1 MRYINMR
8 IVKESTRLIFY
19 DYNDIEKKKIEDIV
33 GTEEKVFTYEDPD
46 GKFIAYPPGMLKDVM
61 QTFPNISVVD
71 NSSKHWDCVPIQPV
85 NHNAQ
90 PRNQLQID
98 FINFVLENAKKN
110 QNVAGI
116 LSTGTGKG
124 TPYSTIIPTPTGYT
138 TMGDL
143 KVGDRIFGSDGSVIS
158 VTDIY
163 ERGVLDVYKVTFND
177 GRYTICDPEHLW
189 AVYTTGTP
197 YKLQVKSTKDI
208 IKDYK
213 QYRPCNRR
221 DGSNRDMYDYKYKI
235 PLLSSPVQ
243 YDSKEVPIHPYV
255 IGALIGNG
263 CLTSDSALAIS
274 SGDDYVPNK
283 IAKLCGIYARK
294 MSSHSYTYNFYT
306 TSNCKKS
313 VVHNS
318 DLFALVP
325 SLCKYSYDKRIPE
338 EYMYNS
344 LEIRMELLR
353 GLMDTDGSIRYADGR
368 FNVSYSSTSKIL
380 LEQIQ
385 ELIRG
390 LGYIATIQSPDKRV
404 DKYTNGYHA
413 ELSIRVPNRFK
424 QELFTHP
431 RKHKLAIQASWR
443 GDYKQP
449 FTKLKIKDIEYIGQ
463 DNVRCIRVDAS
474 DELYLTEDFIVTH
487 NTFMACYCAIKVG
500 LRTLIIT
507 PTSSIKAQWG
517 ETLTGM
523 FHVDPSKVLVVNSP
537 KQFFN
542 VTADFVIV
550 SQASL
555 ASINK
560 TYDLEK
566 IMKANKF
573 GVKVI
578 DEVQMWFHNI
588 IKVDA
593 NANIPN
599 NWYITGTFGRSGA
612 EENNLY
618 QKMFGNLQIFR
629 EKQKKPTI
637 FDRRPGNIYGMKPH
651 TITKMVWA
659 HSGISHEELQA
670 VNNSIRYSERSE
682 KWVRYG
688 INVPAYMKIVIPEDG
703 TITKFLSTIL
713 KVIQNAEKE
722 VTYGKTL
729 ILGNTIANAMVVMSY
744 CQKMFPD
751 KKIGTIHSRQ
761 SKAENDKAKAE
772 SDIIVSTI
780 SSCGTGFDWKGL
792 AKLIT
797 FAQYQSWILADQI
810 SGRLRV
816 RDDGLETYMWDIVDA
831 DVKQLRAWANSR
843 ADVERRKS
851 KTFKVIDG

>member
-1 MRYINMR
+1 MR

-90 PRNQLQID
+90 PRNQLQVD
-98 FINFVLENAKKN
+98 FINFVLEHSKKKE
-110 QNVAGI
+110 NVAGI
-116 LSTGTGKG
+116 LSTGTGKDQ
-124 TPYSTIIPTPTGYT
+124 PLSTRIPTPTGYT
-138 TMGDL
+138 TMGDIKPGSIIL
-143 KVGDRIFGSDGSVIS
+143 DKDANPTLVTGIFPQ
-158 VTDIY
+158 
-163 ERGVLDVYKVTFND
+163 GVKEIFKVTLENGKSAMCGF
-177 GRYTICDPEHLW
+177 EHLW
-189 AVYTTGTP
+189 NIQHDDIVETVPLSEIMRVNYGSASIPYWTP
-197 YKLQVKSTKDI
+197 AGINWSPIKNIKYSHEEESQCIMVDNPDHLYMTDQDI
-208 IKDYK
+208 I
-213 QYRPCNRR
+213 
-221 DGSNRDMYDYKYKI
+221 
-235 PLLSSPVQ
+235 
-243 YDSKEVPIHPYV
+243 
-255 IGALIGNG
+255 
-263 CLTSDSALAIS
+263 
-274 SGDDYVPNK
+274 
-283 IAKLCGIYARK
+283 
-294 MSSHSYTYNFYT
+294 
-306 TSNCKKS
+306 
-313 VVHNS
+313 
-318 DLFALVP
+318 
-325 SLCKYSYDKRIPE
+325 
-338 EYMYNS
+338 
-344 LEIRMELLR
+344 
-353 GLMDTDGSIRYADGR
+353 
-368 FNVSYSSTSKIL
+368 
-380 LEQIQ
+380 
-385 ELIRG
+385 
-390 LGYIATIQSPDKRV
+390 
-404 DKYTNGYHA
+404 
-413 ELSIRVPNRFK
+413 
-424 QELFTHP
+424 
-431 RKHKLAIQASWR
+431 
-443 GDYKQP
+443 
-449 FTKLKIKDIEYIGQ
+449 
-463 DNVRCIRVDAS
+463 
-474 DELYLTEDFIVTH
+474 TH

-523 FHVDPSKVLVVNSP
+523 FHVDPSRVLVVNSP

-542 VTADFVIV
+542 ATADFVIV

-851 KTFKVIDG
+851 KTFKVIDM

>member
-1 MRYINMR
+1 MR
-8 IVKESTRLIFY
+8 IVKESTRLTFY

-90 PRNQLQID
+90 PRNQLQVD
-98 FINFVLENAKKN
+98 FINFVLEHSKKKE
-110 QNVAGI
+110 NVAGI
-116 LSTGTGKG
+116 LSTGTGKDQ
-124 TPYSTIIPTPTGYT
+124 PLSTRIPTPTGYT
-138 TMGDL
+138 TMGDIKPGSIIL
-143 KVGDRIFGSDGSVIS
+143 DKDANPTLVTGIFPQ
-158 VTDIY
+158 
-163 ERGVLDVYKVTFND
+163 GVKEIFKVTLENGKSAMCGF
-177 GRYTICDPEHLW
+177 EHLW
-189 AVYTTGTP
+189 NIQHDGIVETVPLSEIMRVNYGSASIPYWTP
-197 YKLQVKSTKDI
+197 AGINWSPIKNIKYSHEEESQCIMVDNPDHLYMTDQDI
-208 IKDYK
+208 I
-213 QYRPCNRR
+213 
-221 DGSNRDMYDYKYKI
+221 
-235 PLLSSPVQ
+235 
-243 YDSKEVPIHPYV
+243 
-255 IGALIGNG
+255 
-263 CLTSDSALAIS
+263 
-274 SGDDYVPNK
+274 
-283 IAKLCGIYARK
+283 
-294 MSSHSYTYNFYT
+294 
-306 TSNCKKS
+306 
-313 VVHNS
+313 
-318 DLFALVP
+318 
-325 SLCKYSYDKRIPE
+325 
-338 EYMYNS
+338 
-344 LEIRMELLR
+344 
-353 GLMDTDGSIRYADGR
+353 
-368 FNVSYSSTSKIL
+368 
-380 LEQIQ
+380 
-385 ELIRG
+385 
-390 LGYIATIQSPDKRV
+390 
-404 DKYTNGYHA
+404 
-413 ELSIRVPNRFK
+413 
-424 QELFTHP
+424 
-431 RKHKLAIQASWR
+431 
-443 GDYKQP
+443 
-449 FTKLKIKDIEYIGQ
+449 
-463 DNVRCIRVDAS
+463 
-474 DELYLTEDFIVTH
+474 TH

-523 FHVDPSKVLVVNSP
+523 FHVDPSRVLVVNSP

-851 KTFKVIDG
+851 KTFKVIDM

>member
-1 MRYINMR
+1 MRYVNMR

-71 NSSKHWDCVPIQPV
+71 NSSKHWDCAPIQPV

-116 LSTGTGKG
+116 LSTGTGKAE
-124 TPYSTIIPTPTGYT
+124 PINSRIPTPNGYKL
-138 TMGDL
+138 MGDI
-143 KVGDRIFGSDGSVIS
+143 KVGDHVIGSNGKPIK
-158 VTDIY
+158 VTRVFPQGVKDIY
-163 ERGVLDVYKVTFND
+163 RIRLID
-177 GRYTICDPEHLW
+177 GRFTLCTAEHLW
-189 AVYTTGTP
+189 KIINMHTGE
-197 YKLQVKSTKDI
+197 LEVI
-208 IKDYK
+208 ELCRLMRRH
-213 QYRPCNRR
+213 YREY
-221 DGSNRDMYDYKYKI
+221 GI
-235 PLLSSPVQ
+235 PV
-243 YDSKEVPIHPYV
+243 
-255 IGALIGNG
+255 
-263 CLTSDSALAIS
+263 
-274 SGDDYVPNK
+274 
-283 IAKLCGIYARK
+283 GI
-294 MSSHSYTYNFYT
+294 
-306 TSNCKKS
+306 
-313 VVHNS
+313 
-318 DLFALVP
+318 P
-325 SLCKYSYDKRIPE
+325 P
-338 EYMYNS
+338 
-344 LEIRMELLR
+344 
-353 GLMDTDGSIRYADGR
+353 
-368 FNVSYSSTSKIL
+368 
-380 LEQIQ
+380 
-385 ELIRG
+385 
-390 LGYIATIQSPDKRV
+390 
-404 DKYTNGYHA
+404 KYTQID
-413 ELSIRVPNRFK
+413 SIEFSHRDEAQCIMV
-424 QELFTHP
+424 
-431 RKHKLAIQASWR
+431 
-443 GDYKQP
+443 
-449 FTKLKIKDIEYIGQ
+449 
-463 DNVRCIRVDAS
+463 DNWDH
-474 DELYLTEDFIVTH
+474 LYMTNNEIITH

-593 NANIPN
+593 NTNIPN

-688 INVPAYMKIVIPEDG
+688 INVPAYMKIVLPEDG

>member
-1 MRYINMR
+1 MRYVNMR

-90 PRNQLQID
+90 PRNQLQVD
-98 FINFVLENAKKN
+98 FINFVLEHSKKKE
-110 QNVAGI
+110 NVAGI
-116 LSTGTGKG
+116 LSTGTGKDQ
-124 TPYSTIIPTPTGYT
+124 PLSTRIPTPTGYT
-138 TMGDL
+138 TMGDIKPGSIIL
-143 KVGDRIFGSDGSVIS
+143 DKDANPTLVTGIFPQ
-158 VTDIY
+158 
-163 ERGVLDVYKVTFND
+163 GVKEIFKVTLENGKSAMCGF
-177 GRYTICDPEHLW
+177 EHLW
-189 AVYTTGTP
+189 NIQHDDIVETVPLSEIMRVNYGSASIPYWTP
-197 YKLQVKSTKDI
+197 AGINWSPIKNIKYSHEEESQCIMVDNPDHLYMTDQDI
-208 IKDYK
+208 I
-213 QYRPCNRR
+213 
-221 DGSNRDMYDYKYKI
+221 
-235 PLLSSPVQ
+235 
-243 YDSKEVPIHPYV
+243 
-255 IGALIGNG
+255 
-263 CLTSDSALAIS
+263 
-274 SGDDYVPNK
+274 
-283 IAKLCGIYARK
+283 
-294 MSSHSYTYNFYT
+294 
-306 TSNCKKS
+306 
-313 VVHNS
+313 
-318 DLFALVP
+318 
-325 SLCKYSYDKRIPE
+325 
-338 EYMYNS
+338 
-344 LEIRMELLR
+344 
-353 GLMDTDGSIRYADGR
+353 
-368 FNVSYSSTSKIL
+368 
-380 LEQIQ
+380 
-385 ELIRG
+385 
-390 LGYIATIQSPDKRV
+390 
-404 DKYTNGYHA
+404 
-413 ELSIRVPNRFK
+413 
-424 QELFTHP
+424 
-431 RKHKLAIQASWR
+431 
-443 GDYKQP
+443 
-449 FTKLKIKDIEYIGQ
+449 
-463 DNVRCIRVDAS
+463 
-474 DELYLTEDFIVTH
+474 TH

-523 FHVDPSKVLVVNSP
+523 FHVDPSRVLVVNSP

-542 VTADFVIV
+542 ATADFVIV

-851 KTFKVIDG
+851 KTFKVIDM

>member
-1 MRYINMR
+1 MR
-8 IVKESTRLIFY
+8 IVRERTRLIFY
-19 DYNDIEKKKIEDIV
+19 DYNPLEKKKIEDIV

-46 GKFIAYPPGMLKDVM
+46 GKFIAYPPGMIEDVM
-61 QTFPNISVVD
+61 AAFPSVRIVD
-71 NSSKHWDCVPIQPV
+71 NSSSHWDAAPIAPV
-85 NHNAQ
+85 QHSAQ

-98 FINFVLENAKKN
+98 FINFVLEHAKKKE
-110 QNVAGI
+110 NVAGI

-124 TPYSTIIPTPTGYT
+124 TPCSTIIPTPTGYT
-138 TMGDL
+138 TMGNL
-143 KVGDRIFGSDGSVIS
+143 KVGDRIFGSDGSVIH

-163 ERGVLDVYKVTFND
+163 DRGFLDVYKVTFND

-189 AVYTTGTP
+189 AVYTAGTP
-197 YKLQVKSTKDI
+197 HKLQVKSTKDI
-208 IKDYK
+208 MEDYK
-213 QYRPCNRR
+213 QYRPSNRR
-221 DGSNRDMYDYKYKI
+221 DGTNRDMYGYKYKI

-243 YDSKEVPIHPYV
+243 NDQKKTPIHPYV
-255 IGALIGNG
+255 IGAFIGNG
-263 CLTSDSALAIS
+263 CLSSNTALAIS
-274 SGDDYVPNK
+274 SGDDFVPNK
-283 IAKLCGIYARK
+283 IAKLCGLYTRK
-294 MSSHSYTYNFYT
+294 MSSHGYTYNFYT
-306 TSNCKKS
+306 TPNCRKS
-313 VVHNS
+313 VVNVS
-318 DLFALVP
+318 DFFALVP
-325 SLCKYSYDKRIPE
+325 SLCDYSYNKTIPE

-344 LEIRMELLR
+344 VEVRMELLR

-368 FNVSYSSTSKIL
+368 FNVSYSSTSERL

-390 LGYIATIQSPDKRV
+390 LGYIASIQSPDKRV
-404 DKYTNGYHA
+404 DKYSNGHHA
-413 ELSIRVPNRFK
+413 ELSIRVPNKFK

-431 RKHKLAIQASWR
+431 RKHKLAVQASWR

-449 FTKLKIKDIEYIGQ
+449 FTKLKIKNIEYIGR
-463 DNVRCIRVDAS
+463 DNVRCIRVDAP

-523 FHVDPSKVLVVNSP
+523 FKVDPSRVLVVNSP
-537 KQFFN
+537 RQFFN
-542 VTADFVIV
+542 VTADFVVI

-573 GVKVI
+573 GIKVI

-593 NANIPN
+593 NSNIPN

-612 EENNLY
+612 EENTLY
-618 QKMFGNLQIFR
+618 QKMFGNLAIFR
-629 EKQKKPTI
+629 EKQKEPTI
-637 FDRRPGNIYGMKPH
+637 FNRRPGNIYGMKPH
-651 TITKMVWA
+651 TITRMVWA
-659 HSGISHEELQA
+659 HSGISQEELQS

-688 INVPAYMKIVIPEDG
+688 LNVPSYMNIVIPPDG
-703 TITKFLSTIL
+703 TMTKLLNTIL
-713 KVIQNAEKE
+713 RVIRTAETQ

-729 ILGNTIANAMVVMSY
+729 IVGNTIAGAMVVMNY
-744 CQKMFPD
+744 CKKMFPD
-751 KKIGTIHSRQ
+751 KKVGTIHSRQ

-772 SDIIVSTI
+772 CDIIVSTT

-792 AKLIT
+792 AKLINFSA
-797 FAQYQSWILADQI
+797 FASWILADQL
-810 SGRLRV
+810 SGRLRR
-816 RDDGLETYMWDIVDA
+816 RDDGKETYMWDIVDA
-831 DVKQLRAWANSR
+831 DVKQLIAWANAR

-851 KTFKVIDG
+851 KSFKVIHM

>member
-1 MRYINMR
+1 MRYVNMR

-46 GKFIAYPPGMLKDVM
+46 GKFLAYPPGMLKDVM

-90 PRNQLQID
+90 PRNQLQVD
-98 FINFVLENAKKN
+98 FINFVLEHSKKKE
-110 QNVAGI
+110 NVAGI
-116 LSTGTGKG
+116 LSTGTGKDQ
-124 TPYSTIIPTPTGYT
+124 PLSTRIPTPTGYT
-138 TMGDL
+138 TMGDIKPGSIIL
-143 KVGDRIFGSDGSVIS
+143 DKDANPTLVTGIFPQ
-158 VTDIY
+158 
-163 ERGVLDVYKVTFND
+163 GVKEIFKVTLENGKSAMCGF
-177 GRYTICDPEHLW
+177 EHLW
-189 AVYTTGTP
+189 NIQHDGIVETVPLSEIMRVNYGSASIPYWTP
-197 YKLQVKSTKDI
+197 AGINWSPIKNIKYSHEEESQCIMVDNPDHLYMTDQDI
-208 IKDYK
+208 I
-213 QYRPCNRR
+213 
-221 DGSNRDMYDYKYKI
+221 
-235 PLLSSPVQ
+235 
-243 YDSKEVPIHPYV
+243 
-255 IGALIGNG
+255 
-263 CLTSDSALAIS
+263 
-274 SGDDYVPNK
+274 
-283 IAKLCGIYARK
+283 
-294 MSSHSYTYNFYT
+294 
-306 TSNCKKS
+306 
-313 VVHNS
+313 
-318 DLFALVP
+318 
-325 SLCKYSYDKRIPE
+325 
-338 EYMYNS
+338 
-344 LEIRMELLR
+344 
-353 GLMDTDGSIRYADGR
+353 
-368 FNVSYSSTSKIL
+368 
-380 LEQIQ
+380 
-385 ELIRG
+385 
-390 LGYIATIQSPDKRV
+390 
-404 DKYTNGYHA
+404 
-413 ELSIRVPNRFK
+413 
-424 QELFTHP
+424 
-431 RKHKLAIQASWR
+431 
-443 GDYKQP
+443 
-449 FTKLKIKDIEYIGQ
+449 
-463 DNVRCIRVDAS
+463 
-474 DELYLTEDFIVTH
+474 TH

-523 FHVDPSKVLVVNSP
+523 FHVDPSRVLVVNSP

-560 TYDLEK
+560 TYDIEK

-851 KTFKVIDG
+851 KTFKVIDM